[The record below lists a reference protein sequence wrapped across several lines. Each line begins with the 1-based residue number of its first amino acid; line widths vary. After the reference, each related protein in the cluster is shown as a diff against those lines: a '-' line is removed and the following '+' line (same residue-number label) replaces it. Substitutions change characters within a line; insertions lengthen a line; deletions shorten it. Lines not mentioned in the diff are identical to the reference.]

1 MLCQTTDLGSNNNT
15 MAETMHDKLKNLEG
29 TLDLEWNYRTMHIKC
44 FCHKIALVVNAGLN
58 ELGLEAPP
66 PPKLKKSF
74 LGNFP
79 YSPTMERIEEENEG
93 DEENKENNEEES
105 VAIMEDEDESDDD
118 IGSDDPEIDEPDMA
132 EEEDEVDSANNEVV
146 QTSSKR
152 KGSATNRNKSNEL
165 NELTKAVSTFSFF
178 FPASF

>member
-29 TLDLEWNYRTMHIKC
+29 TLDLEWNYQTMHIKC
-44 FCHKIALVVNAGLN
+44 FFHKIALVVNAGLN

-66 PPKLKKSF
+66 PPKLKKYF

-93 DEENKENNEEES
+93 DEEINENDEEES
-105 VAIMEDEDESDDD
+105 VNL
-118 IGSDDPEIDEPDMA
+118 G
-132 EEEDEVDSANNEVV
+132 
-146 QTSSKR
+146 
-152 KGSATNRNKSNEL
+152 G
-165 NELTKAVSTFSFF
+165 
-178 FPASF
+178 